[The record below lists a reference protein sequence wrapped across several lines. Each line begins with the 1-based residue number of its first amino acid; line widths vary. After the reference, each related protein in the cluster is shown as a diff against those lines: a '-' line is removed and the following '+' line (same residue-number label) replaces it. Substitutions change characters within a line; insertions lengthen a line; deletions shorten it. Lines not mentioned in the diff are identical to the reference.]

1 MEESLLIPLV
11 VYISHA
17 TQLVVWRERKSCET
31 IRGTGDSQEKSLHY
45 FSLSKILAFIEP
57 F

>member
-11 VYISHA
+11 VYIFHA

-31 IRGTGDSQEKSLHY
+31 IRGMGDSQEKSLHY